1 MSNPKYKI
9 GERIKVKNIHNE
21 RSQID
26 WDYSEG
32 HVVLIMNSM
41 SDDREYY
48 CSMYPGAMSEYYWIE
63 CVDLAMNVFDDDKVV
78 TTQALNKFRE
88 EELEYSDEQKIRKK
102 KLEQIENNK

>member
-9 GERIKVKNIHNE
+9 GERIKVKNTHNE
-21 RSQID
+21 
-26 WDYSEG
+26 EG